1 MISRSFYFFFSIFDS
16 INISKFF
23 FKNINDISII
33 KNIKIGFYFFTSPKL
48 NDMRLILSFFVLKML
63 FNNDIFIRKFNKKI
77 VEVEGKKTN
86 KFYIVVKFLFIIF
99 INIYF

>member
-1 MISRSFYFFFSIFDS
+1 
-16 INISKFF
+16 
-23 FKNINDISII
+23 
-33 KNIKIGFYFFTSPKL
+33 
-48 NDMRLILSFFVLKML
+48 MRLILSFFVLKML